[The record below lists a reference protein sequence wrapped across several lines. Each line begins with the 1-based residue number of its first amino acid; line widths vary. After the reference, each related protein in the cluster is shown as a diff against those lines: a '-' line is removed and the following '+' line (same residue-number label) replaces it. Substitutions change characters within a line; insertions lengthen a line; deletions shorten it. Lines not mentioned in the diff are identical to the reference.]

1 MDLYDKKSRW
11 KIYLAAGGALILL
24 VSLFYTRFLAKHLTA
39 QVYNQ
44 MEVTATAWLE
54 IVEGTSEDVT
64 FANNIIALNKNIPAM
79 IVNDKT
85 EIIYAI
91 NFKVDDPQSEYLKR
105 QLEKI

>member
-24 VSLFYTRFLAKHLTA
+24 ISLFYTRFLVSHLTS
-39 QVYNQ
+39 QVLNQ
-44 MEVTATAWLE
+44 MEVTATAWQE

-64 FANNIIALNKNIPAM
+64 LANNIIALNENIPAM

-85 EIIYAI
+85 EIIGAI
-91 NFKVDDPQSEYLKR
+91 NFKIDDIPKP
-105 QLEKI
+105 